1 MQARL
6 HRRMSV
12 HLRQSAAKKEGVA
25 MVDSKYLV
33 TPGKKFKLKD
43 FKTNDTGD
51 FKDRQDAERESKKN
65 LDKLHDLQEV
75 LYAEGKHA
83 ILIVLQAM
91 DAGGKDGTIEHIF
104 SGMNPQGCRVTS
116 FKAPTPLEKAHDF
129 LWRIHTH
136 VPEKGMFGIFNRS
149 HYESLL
155 VERVRGYAPK
165 DVWKKRYD
173 HVNNFERLLADE
185 GTTVVKFYL
194 CISKEEQAERLQ
206 ARLDE
211 PKKNWKFNP
220 ADLEERKYWD
230 DYMDAF
236 NDVLEKCS
244 TEHAPWYVIPSDKKW
259 YRNYVISDIL
269 LRTVQALDPKFPE
282 PIADVSKY
290 KIV

>member
-1 MQARL
+1 
-6 HRRMSV
+6 
-12 HLRQSAAKKEGVA
+12 

-33 TPGKKFKLKD
+33 QPGKKFKLKD
-43 FKTNDTGD
+43 FKTDDTGD
-51 FKDRQDAERESKKN
+51 FKDRQDAEYESKKN

-75 LYAEGKHA
+75 IYAEGSHA

-116 FKAPTPLEKAHDF
+116 FKAPTPLEKSHDF
-129 LWRIHTH
+129 LWRIHRH

-155 VERVRGYAPK
+155 VERVRGYAPD

-173 HVNNFERLLADE
+173 HVNNFEHLLADE
-185 GTTVVKFYL
+185 GTTIVKLYL
-194 CISKEEQAERLQ
+194 CISKQEQAERLQ

-211 PKKNWKFNP
+211 RKKNWKFNP

-230 DYMDAF
+230 EYMEAF
-236 NDVLEKCS
+236 DDVLEKCS

-269 LRTVQALDPKFPE
+269 LRTVQALDPKFPK
-282 PIADVSKY
+282 PIADVSQY